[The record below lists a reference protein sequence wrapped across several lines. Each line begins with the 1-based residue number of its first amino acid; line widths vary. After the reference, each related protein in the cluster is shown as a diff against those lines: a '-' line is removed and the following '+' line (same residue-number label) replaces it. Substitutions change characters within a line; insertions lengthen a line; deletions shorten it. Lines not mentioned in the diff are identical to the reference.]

1 MKENIIKTM
10 KRIVTCQILVFMTA
24 SVFLKLIENMESWLI
39 GAILRTA
46 SSTLAQVIRSY
57 WILKNKRNQSNIINF
72 KTKKREDKKLKWYE
86 VFGDTIIVTL
96 VIGITYCFIIG
107 VLLEA
112 KEWKFIVGNM
122 IIFFAITYFV
132 SYYLEE

>member
-86 VFGDTIIVTL
+86 VFGDTILLL
-96 VIGITYCFIIG
+96 VI
-107 VLLEA
+107 
-112 KEWKFIVGNM
+112 
-122 IIFFAITYFV
+122 
-132 SYYLEE
+132 